1 MESKSFVKLLRKV
14 VREEVRKAVK
24 DALNE
29 QKVNHKQVMDHGM
42 DLHSLTEQPRAKKKF
57 TKNSMLN
64 DILNETAASADFS
77 TMREGPVVMQEEYPS
92 IGNFK
97 SEMAE
102 SFGISR
108 PPQSLANTGI
118 NGEAVNM
125 NNETVAKTVNAM
137 TKDYSAMM
145 NKMKEMDKQKGKN
158 VI

>member
-1 MESKSFVKLLRKV
+1 
-14 VREEVRKAVK
+14 
-24 DALNE
+24 
-29 QKVNHKQVMDHGM
+29 
-42 DLHSLTEQPRAKKKF
+42 
-57 TKNSMLN
+57 
-64 DILNETAASADFS
+64 
-77 TMREGPVVMQEEYPS
+77 MQEEYPS